1 MCFSRHRQGLGTDA
15 LFHGG
20 LHADVGGVLSL
31 ERLDEVGRQR
41 FIPSRLDMDSFLFP
55 VGRKGGAVS

>member
-1 MCFSRHRQGLGTDA
+1 M
-15 LFHGG
+15 FHGG